1 MKFRKRKT
9 SPYIIF
15 LNNSLLRRFHGNMM
29 RMEDTH
35 PGITEYFEKG
45 MISIRRTNKPFSR
58 IPIDLTVEKIA
69 NADAAI

>member
-1 MKFRKRKT
+1 
-9 SPYIIF
+9 
-15 LNNSLLRRFHGNMM
+15 MM

-58 IPIDLTVEKIA
+58 IPIDLTLEQTV
-69 NADAAI
+69 NADAASSAKGRPICAIDIFMGKIN